1 MNDDAF
7 GPGTGDFYAACGG
20 RGGGRKVFGNS
31 VLGGARKRGRE
42 LRKLEGIV
50 NILCY
55 LSFTITQMFNKET
68 KVEFSCS
75 EEENVT
81 G

>member
-1 MNDDAF
+1 MMMLLAL
-7 GPGTGDFYAACGG
+7 GQGTFTQLVEEE
-20 RGGGRKVFGNS
+20 GGGRKVFGNS

-68 KVEFSCS
+68 KVES
-75 EEENVT
+75 NI
-81 G
+81 